1 MMNENNIRGLKE
13 ELIALGFSQ
22 EIGDRMHESIALGIT
37 SFTLREQ
44 LQGLNGPVDLDLYFR
59 QSTKSEYYYF
69 NKFEVTQSKG
79 WSLDEGSQYFVLIP
93 SAEGKLELKM
103 QTIKVAEALEEFK
116 NAQQTAKLGF
126 GWSLEDAQLIVEKV
140 NGKLS
145 QIPAEFIATYRNPP
159 VPQTMWVDRG
169 KGFTAQQA
177 VNLMEGRSVYRDDL
191 MSQAG
196 TPYKAWVKLDMD
208 SERDRYQNYTLNT
221 YNDPSYGF
229 DLRSLLASYK
239 INGMESRT
247 ISDGIVAA
255 LQNGDRALVS
265 IEKNG
270 KLEPVYLEATPRYLQ
285 LNLYNKEGKSLKRED
300 YQKQLPKQ
308 IGKEKTKHQKQAVNR
323 QMGI

>member
-44 LQGLNGPVDLDLYFR
+44 LHGLNGPVDLDLHFR
-59 QSTKSEYYYF
+59 QSNKSEYYYF

-79 WSLDEGSQYFVLIP
+79 FSLDEGSQYFVLIP
-93 SAEGKLELKM
+93 SAEGKLELKL
-103 QTIKVAEALEEFK
+103 QTTRVSEALEEFK

-159 VPQTMWVDRG
+159 VSQTMWVDRG

-208 SERDRYQNYTLNT
+208 GERDKYQNYPMNT

-229 DLRSLLASYK
+229 DLRASLGSYQ
-239 INGMESRT
+239 INGMENKT
-247 ISDGIVAA
+247 ISDGVMEA
-255 LQNGDRALVS
+255 LRNGDRALVS
-265 IEKNG
+265 IEKGG
-270 KLEPVYLEATPRYLQ
+270 KLEPVYLEATPRFLQ
-285 LNLYNKEGKSLKRED
+285 LNLYNKEGRSLKRED
-300 YQKQLPKQ
+300 YQKQLIQKV
-308 IGKEKTKHQKQAVNR
+308 GKEKTKHQKQSVNR